1 MYNFYAAP
9 SFACQRDHNYKTN
22 FDISRINF
30 FFFFAS
36 QGSKINIIFF
46 FLSIT
51 INQSNSD
58 FPHPSYSRP
67 TSCQRET
74 LGPPLALLSL
84 TRQQKQ
90 APPPKYISFFNLFL
104 LHHESPTLSL
114 IMFHSVF
121 HLMY

>member
-1 MYNFYAAP
+1 MNNFYAAP

-30 FFFFAS
+30 FFFCKS
-36 QGSKINIIFF
+36 GIQDQNYFF
-46 FLSIT
+46 FFFYQLRLTITPLILHIPDRHHVSVKHWVHLSH
-51 INQSNSD
+51 SL
-58 FPHPSYSRP
+58 SRA
-67 TSCQRET
+67 SKNW
-74 LGPPLALLSL
+74 PLL
-84 TRQQKQ
+84 QN
-90 APPPKYISFFNLFL
+90 IFHFNLFL